1 MSNSH
6 TNFFTTPDGHSSLFR
21 MPGTKIPTFSE
32 AVQKC
37 IDTGDSLR
45 LHQIE
50 LDIRH
55 QKITPAEKMKCLE
68 TIEDAIDT
76 MSGRTRNKTRGKAV
90 IQSFLDSTPHNS

>member
-1 MSNSH
+1 MNNPH

-37 IDTGDSLR
+37 IDTGDSLS

-50 LDIRH
+50 LKIRH
-55 QKITPAEKMKCLE
+55 QKITPEEKEKYME
-68 TIEDAIDT
+68 AIEDAIDT

-90 IQSFLDSTPHNS
+90 IRPFLDSAPDNS